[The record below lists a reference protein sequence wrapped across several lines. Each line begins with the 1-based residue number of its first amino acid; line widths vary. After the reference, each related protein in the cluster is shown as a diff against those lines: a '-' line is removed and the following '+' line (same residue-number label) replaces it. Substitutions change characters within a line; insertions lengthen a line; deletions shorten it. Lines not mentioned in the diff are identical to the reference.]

1 MQGLNATIQRRLL
14 STGIAITIILTL
26 LGIITYFNVNNTF
39 EQYALLSRIEKLKLY
54 DVELKNHENNFLLKE
69 TSNSKFYQT
78 QKSLILDSLYKVLD
92 NVEDELLFLKNQPII
107 TDLNISQELNSV
119 EQGFQEYKTNLNK
132 LKELTIQKGFKD
144 YGMVGQMR
152 EQIHA
157 VESIIEEQ
165 NNLAYSKFML
175 TLRRHE
181 KDYLLRKDLR
191 YRDKFDKVIDDF
203 IAILNKDKGAQNDK
217 IINYLKQYQ
226 EKFHQVIKKDLM
238 IGLKENSGLMKT
250 INENV
255 NQIETNLS
263 LIHNSIKKSAE
274 KKIAQAV
281 ITLFSLIVLLSATI
295 LIFLY
300 RDSKYIVTSIK
311 KMKKYI
317 ARLGKGELPEEIK
330 VSGTDEIE
338 DMKKSINKL
347 TANLKLTRDF
357 VIEVGNGNFKKEIN
371 VFNGK
376 GELGSNLINM
386 RKKLLQVSSERE
398 LQAKENEQRMWH
410 NEGIGLFSEILRTN
424 NDNLEELSY
433 MIVKNLVKYT
443 KSNQGGIFIK
453 NQHNNTKVTY
463 DLKAAYA
470 YDRRKFADSNIA
482 LGEGLIGTCAIEAE
496 TIYMTDIPD
505 NYIKITSG
513 LGGANPNSLLIVP
526 LKREEEVLGMIEIA
540 SFNKYQPYEIAF
552 VEKIAD
558 SVASHLY
565 FVQMN
570 IKTNE
575 LLAKTQQQ
583 SEEMAA
589 QEEEMRQNIEEL
601 QATQEESSRRAE
613 NFEQQIIELQKTN
626 EKLEEQLEKAKA
638 TIKTFEKKSHK
649 K

>member
-1 MQGLNATIQRRLL
+1 
-14 STGIAITIILTL
+14 
-26 LGIITYFNVNNTF
+26 
-39 EQYALLSRIEKLKLY
+39 
-54 DVELKNHENNFLLKE
+54 
-69 TSNSKFYQT
+69 
-78 QKSLILDSLYKVLD
+78 
-92 NVEDELLFLKNQPII
+92 
-107 TDLNISQELNSV
+107 
-119 EQGFQEYKTNLNK
+119 
-132 LKELTIQKGFKD
+132 
-144 YGMVGQMR
+144 
-152 EQIHA
+152 
-157 VESIIEEQ
+157 
-165 NNLAYSKFML
+165 
-175 TLRRHE
+175 
-181 KDYLLRKDLR
+181 
-191 YRDKFDKVIDDF
+191 
-203 IAILNKDKGAQNDK
+203 
-217 IINYLKQYQ
+217 
-226 EKFHQVIKKDLM
+226 
-238 IGLKENSGLMKT
+238 
-250 INENV
+250 
-255 NQIETNLS
+255 
-263 LIHNSIKKSAE
+263 
-274 KKIAQAV
+274 
-281 ITLFSLIVLLSATI
+281 
-295 LIFLY
+295 
-300 RDSKYIVTSIK
+300 
-311 KMKKYI
+311 MKKYI

-453 NQHNNTKVTY
+453 NQHNNTKITY

>member
-250 INENV
+250 INDNV

-453 NQHNNTKVTY
+453 NQHNNTKITY

>member
-250 INENV
+250 INDNV

>member
-470 YDRRKFADSNIA
+470 YDRRKFADSSIA